1 MYGIICSMKKDIL
14 INKGD
19 DQMRKVQAQG
29 TYTSKKSNA
38 EVSYDFEYA
47 VLESISDLSADEV
60 LKLANRML
68 KVDGN
73 NTAREKAKS
82 ANGDSTA
89 KVLTPEQKEANKTER
104 KLISSIIKQGKAK
117 GMSLQDIMKL
127 VS

>member
-1 MYGIICSMKKDIL
+1 MYMKIGYTHKQKGIKK
-14 INKGD
+14 
-19 DQMRKVQAQG
+19 MRKVQAQG
-29 TYTSKKSNA
+29 TYTSKKSNT

-47 VLESISDLSADEV
+47 VLESISDIASDEV

-89 KVLTPEQKEANKTER
+89 KVLTPEQKEANKQER
-104 KLISSIIKQGKAK
+104 KGLATLKAKAKAK
-117 GMSLQDIMKL
+117 GMSIEDLMELIG
-127 VS
+127 